1 MFTLDQ
7 KPEMIKLSKEDV
19 ESKDRAKVGLLYQR
33 VSQFMN
39 AKKKFL
45 KEIRSA
51 TLVITWMIRKQNSL
65 LTDMKKVLVV
75 RIEDQTSLNF
85 PISQSL
91 IQRRS

>member
-1 MFTLDQ
+1 
-7 KPEMIKLSKEDV
+7 MIKLSEEDV
-19 ESKDRAKVGLLYQR
+19 ESKDRPRVGLLYQR

-51 TLVITWMIRKQNSL
+51 TLVITYMIRKQNSL
-65 LTDMKKVLVV
+65 LTDMEKVLVV
-75 RIEDQTSLNF
+75 WIEDQTSLNF
-85 PISQSL
+85 PLSQSL

>member
-1 MFTLDQ
+1 
-7 KPEMIKLSKEDV
+7 MIKLSKEDV

-51 TLVITWMIRKQNSL
+51 TLVNTQMIRKQNSFIAE
-65 LTDMKKVLVV
+65 MEKVVV
-75 RIEDQTSLNF
+75 V
-85 PISQSL
+85 
-91 IQRRS
+91 

>member
-1 MFTLDQ
+1 
-7 KPEMIKLSKEDV
+7 MIKLSKEDV